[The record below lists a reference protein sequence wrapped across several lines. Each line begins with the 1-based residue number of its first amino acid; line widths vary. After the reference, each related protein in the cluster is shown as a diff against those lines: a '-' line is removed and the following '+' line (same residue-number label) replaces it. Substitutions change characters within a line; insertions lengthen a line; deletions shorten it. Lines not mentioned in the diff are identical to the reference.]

1 MRMRSGWMD
10 GVMEWWSDGV
20 LKRHASTPWLHDSTT
35 PSPRVA
41 LISEQYAPD
50 MSSTAQL
57 FEELLH
63 ELAARG
69 IETTACAMT
78 PGYIKNVAR
87 APLKEMRKG
96 VRVWRMPRLPFARTN
111 RIGEALNWVWATACL
126 SWMALWIPR
135 STPLIVGTNP
145 PMAHIVGA
153 LMKILK
159 GQRFI
164 ALFYDLHP
172 ELSCAVGVLRKG
184 SWVDRVWR
192 RVNSWALRHAD
203 LALSLGP
210 YMTQSIKARCAT
222 VPTLIMH
229 NWCDAK
235 TVRCLKKEE
244 SRFAREHDLLD
255 KFVVLFSG
263 NMGWRQRLE
272 ILLDVA
278 AEVQDTP
285 IRFVFIGEGAKKA
298 KLHETA
304 QQRGLKNVL
313 FFPYQPREL
322 MEHSL
327 AAADLSVVSQE
338 REVIGFGVPSKIY
351 TYMASGRALL
361 GLAGEPCEVIDMINE
376 HQCGWT
382 FDEDHDRDAIVAKL
396 RELLRNRE
404 ACSEAGRRARR
415 EFEEHYSLE
424 VIAQQYADVIRQ
436 HCAMEPAPHWFARL
450 FSRKPSSQAE
460 RELAELK
467 QEYLKRKITA
477 PPKHANGVHENSPLE
492 GGQGGVTRHRKQ
504 SEMQVEKD

>member
-1 MRMRSGWMD
+1 MKGIANFK
-10 GVMEWWSDGV
+10 
-20 LKRHASTPWLHDSTT
+20 LKICNLKFSIETMIKSKEASPAS
-35 PSPRVA
+35 RVA

-63 ELAARG
+63 ELATRG
-69 IETTACAMT
+69 VDTTACAMT
-78 PGYIKNVAR
+78 PGYVKNVAN
-87 APLKEMRKG
+87 APLREMRNG

-135 STPLIVGTNP
+135 RVPLIVGTNP
-145 PMAHIVGA
+145 PMAHIVGG

-172 ELSCAVGVLRKG
+172 ELSCAVGVLRAG
-184 SWVDRVWR
+184 SLMDRAWR
-192 RVNSWALRHAD
+192 RINSWSLSHAD

-210 YMTQSIKARCAT
+210 YMSQTIQARCAK
-222 VPTLIMH
+222 VPITIMH

-235 TVRCLKKEE
+235 TVRCMPKTA
-244 SRFAREHDLLD
+244 SRFANEHGLQD

-272 ILLDVA
+272 ILLEVA

-298 KLHETA
+298 ALQATA
-304 QQRGLKNVL
+304 QQRGLQNVL
-313 FFPYQPREL
+313 FFPYQRRDL

-351 TYMASGRALL
+351 TYMASGRPML
-361 GLAGEPCEVIDMINE
+361 GLAGKPCEVIDMINAY
-376 HQCGWT
+376 QCGWT
-382 FDEDHDRDAIVAKL
+382 FDEDHDCDAIVAKL
-396 RELLRNRE
+396 RELLRERE
-404 ACSEAGRRARR
+404 QCVQAGQRARAAL
-415 EFEEHYSLE
+415 EKYFSLE
-424 VIAQQYADVIRQ
+424 VIAQQYAEVIRA
-436 HCAMEPAPHWFARL
+436 HCALGPAPNFFARL
-450 FSRKPSSQAE
+450 FSRKAKAQTDIDLAKVK
-460 RELAELK
+460 RESLTLEA
-467 QEYLKRKITA
+467 IA
-477 PPKHANGVHENSPLE
+477 PPKHAESVYQNSSLE
-492 GGQGGVTRHRKQ
+492 GGVGTSY
-504 SEMQVEKD
+504 SEHKIDYSSSL